1 MDGVE
6 SYFICPSSFMD
17 RYAHTHPAPTHASAD
32 TYISASTKPA
42 GRINKNNSATAPYRF
57 DGLNIFFTFYLLPMM
72 LVRTLYVMP
81 CEYAGH
87 HWLCKMGGCG
97 VFYDTTYRARMIYGY
112 CNFCCRIFPSIS
124 SGRSPPASSPTGA
137 PKISQPHGSRILD
150 PVHQRSD
157 LHILLRS
164 DLVLRYFAQFYVP
177 FDSRSG
183 SGCIIISGAF
193 RLQKV

>member
-1 MDGVE
+1 MDGGE

-17 RYAHTHPAPTHASAD
+17 RYTHTHPAPTHASAD

-42 GRINKNNSATAPYRF
+42 GRINKNNSAAAPYRF

-87 HWLCKMGGCG
+87 HWLCKMGGCS

-137 PKISQPHGSRILD
+137 SMISARSHRSLNRMDPGSSIRFISVLTCTFCFAAIL
-150 PVHQRSD
+150 SSGT
-157 LHILLRS
+157 LLS
-164 DLVLRYFAQFYVP
+164 
-177 FDSRSG
+177 SM
-183 SGCIIISGAF
+183 C
-193 RLQKV
+193 RLIPALALDA